1 MSSMNNL
8 QEALNYLIKRD
19 TSVYMYGG
27 KQTLFAKYGIQK
39 TSIGE
44 PVIIIDHSY
53 VQSIKKE
60 LKHRNITKHSDRS
73 YNHFKVPRSNSF
85 V

>member
-8 QEALNYLIKRD
+8 QEVLNHLVKHD

-27 KQTLFAKYGIQK
+27 KQTLFAMYGISK

-53 VQSIKKE
+53 VQSIKQE
-60 LKHRNITKHSDRS
+60 LQDRNITKNTTKNKDS
-73 YNHFKVPRSNSF
+73 Y
-85 V
+85 

>member
-8 QEALNYLIKRD
+8 QEVLNHLVKHD
-19 TSVYMYGG
+19 TLVYMYGG
-27 KQTLFAKYGIQK
+27 KQTVFAMYGISK

-44 PVIIIDHSY
+44 PVLLLDHS
-53 VQSIKKE
+53 VMQE
-60 LKHRNITKHSDRS
+60 LKHINATKNSDCS

>member
-8 QEALNYLIKRD
+8 QEVLNHLVKHD

-27 KQTLFAKYGIQK
+27 KQTLFAMYGINK
-39 TSIGE
+39 VSRGE

-53 VQSIKKE
+53 VQSIKQE
-60 LKHRNITKHSDRS
+60 LQDRNITKNTTKNKDS
-73 YNHFKVPRSNSF
+73 Y
-85 V
+85 